1 MDESEEE
8 EENEEEGF
16 MIEKSLV
23 LDAWARF
30 RPSVNPQDEVKLEQT
45 PKEDQKL

>member
-1 MDESEEE
+1 
-8 EENEEEGF
+8 

-30 RPSVNPQDEVKLEQT
+30 RPSVNPQDEVKLQQT
-45 PKEDQKL
+45 PNVDKKLERTQTKAI